1 MQHEVA
7 IEIRPYKEKIPF
19 TAGMC
24 NCMKRA
30 AIVTK
35 INYKLVDW
43 QKEKFK
49 NGRTYKKS
57 EKRI

>member
-7 IEIRPYKEKIPF
+7 IEIRPYKEEIPF
-19 TAGMC
+19 TTGMC
-24 NCMKRA
+24 NCMKHA
-30 AIVTK
+30 AIITK

>member
-7 IEIRPYKEKIPF
+7 IEIRPYKKEIPF
-19 TAGMC
+19 ITGMC
-24 NCMKRA
+24 NCMKCA

-35 INYKLVDW
+35 INYKLVNW